1 MNHPLK
7 LVKDGRIIWNNP
19 ARWYIG
25 SSQLR
30 RAFRSRFSYSDVSLY
45 AFFTNRNYGN
55 SMAGPSVKT
64 NRTINGSAGIGKG
77 QRPSSPVEALLRQY
91 VTTEEE
97 EQIIRQFQ
105 LACIPGRQV
114 LWTGMFRN
122 QAQKWADDHGM
133 QTLTT
138 AMGSLM
144 DPKDPECPQHFKT
157 GKAWSK
163 YIHGASAVFA
173 WFISGGD
180 LVTVLSQPPPVRFNP
195 SQGSSYQTIE
205 EPIIMGKTGISNQMW
220 PVDQADL
227 WKEKYGKLKVPL
239 YEWRKT
245 KEIKVESLILWWCLE
260 YPANDRRSRAA
271 RKC

>member
-1 MNHPLK
+1 
-7 LVKDGRIIWNNP
+7 
-19 ARWYIG
+19 
-25 SSQLR
+25 
-30 RAFRSRFSYSDVSLY
+30 
-45 AFFTNRNYGN
+45 
-55 SMAGPSVKT
+55 MAGPSVKT

-205 EPIIMGKTGISNQMW
+205 EPIIMGKTGISNLRRIQLVHPTVTEAANVTYQMW

-227 WKEKYGKLKVPL
+227 WKEK
-239 YEWRKT
+239 
-245 KEIKVESLILWWCLE
+245 
-260 YPANDRRSRAA
+260 RSRAA